1 MNLNRLHSRRRL
13 TVLGMNSGTSID
25 AVDLALIEIARRGK
39 NCTCRFL
46 GGMEKK
52 YPALLRDRLLAA
64 ADSDTVSFAE
74 FTSLDYELGLFMGKA
89 ARQFITR
96 TGKKRVQ
103 VDLVASHGQTIQHLP
118 GRIIVD
124 GKPAHATVQIGSLDR
139 IAAQTGRVT
148 VGDFRLADVALGGE
162 GAPITVGAMHRLF
175 GDKKESRVIVNI
187 GGVANYFYFPAGS
200 SLNDCQAADC
210 GPGNLLS
217 DLLCR
222 KLFAKPFDKDGALAR
237 AGQVSRRLLS
247 LLLAHPFFTER
258 SDISTGRESFGPELA
273 DRIVTL
279 GSELSLTPHD
289 MLATAAALTIE
300 GIISSLAHLKPATP
314 PARKL
319 YLTGGGARNRFFL
332 RGLQDRLPEMEVE
345 RIDALGIRAGLVE
358 AAAYAV
364 MGEACLRGESLA
376 AGVTGLRTDAHPI
389 LGKIAQPPLQ

>member
-1 MNLNRLHSRRRL
+1 MPLNRLHTRRRL

-25 AVDLALIEIARRGK
+25 SVDLALIDVSRRGK
-39 NCTCRFL
+39 SCTCRFL

-52 YPALLRDRLLAA
+52 YPVRLRDRLLAVA
-64 ADSDTVSFAE
+64 ESDTVSFPE
-74 FTSLDYELGLFMGKA
+74 LTSLDYELGLFMGKA
-89 ARQFITR
+89 ARQYIMKMS
-96 TGKKRVQ
+96 KKQVK

-118 GRIIVD
+118 GKIALS
-124 GKPAHATVQIGSLDR
+124 GKPAHATVQIGSLER
-139 IAAQTGRVT
+139 IAAHTGLVT
-148 VGDFRLADVALGGE
+148 VGDFRQADIALGGE

-175 GDKKESRVIVNI
+175 GDKKESRLIVNI
-187 GGVANYFYFPAGS
+187 GGIANFFYFPAGS
-200 SLNDCQAADC
+200 TLKGVQAADC

-222 KLFAKPFDKDGALAR
+222 KLFDKPFDKDGALAR

-247 LLLAHPFFTER
+247 LLLAHPFFTGR

-273 DRIVTL
+273 DRIVAL

-289 MLATAAALTIE
+289 ILATAAELTIE
-300 GIISSLAHLKPATP
+300 GIVSSLAHLKPATP

-332 RGLQDRLPEMEVE
+332 RGLHDRLPGMEVE
-345 RIDALGIRAGLVE
+345 RIDTLGIRAGLVE

-376 AGVTGLRTDAHPI
+376 TGVTGLRTDAHPI
-389 LGKIAQPPLQ
+389 LGKIAQPPL

>member
-1 MNLNRLHSRRRL
+1 MLLSRLHTRRRL

-25 AVDLALIEIARRGK
+25 SVDLALIEISRREK
-39 NCTCRFL
+39 NCTCRYMS
-46 GGMEKK
+46 GTEKK
-52 YPALLRDRLLAA
+52 YPAVLRDRLLAA
-64 ADSDTVSFAE
+64 AESDTIPFE
-74 FTSLDYELGLFMGKA
+74 ELTSLDHELGLFMGRT

-96 TGKKRVQ
+96 MSNKRVT

-118 GRIIVD
+118 GRIALG
-124 GKPAHATVQIGSLDR
+124 GKPAHATLQIGSLER

-148 VGDFRLADVALGGE
+148 IGDFRQADIALGGE

-175 GDKKESRVIVNI
+175 GDKKETRLIVNI
-187 GGVANYFYFPAGS
+187 GGIANFFYFPAGS
-200 SLNDCQAADC
+200 SLKSVQAADC

-222 KLFAKPFDKDGALAR
+222 KLFDKPFDTDGALAR

-247 LLLAHPFFTER
+247 LLLAHPFFTGH

-273 DRIVTL
+273 DHIVAL
-279 GSELSLTPHD
+279 GSELSLSPHD
-289 MLATAAALTIE
+289 ILATAAQLTTE
-300 GIISSLAHLKPATP
+300 GIIASLAHLKPASP

-332 RGLQDRLPEMEVE
+332 RGLHDRLPEMKVE
-345 RIDALGIRAGLVE
+345 RIDTLGIRAGLVE

-376 AGVTGLRTDAHPI
+376 AAVTGSRTDAHPI
-389 LGKIAQPPLQ
+389 LGKIAQPPL